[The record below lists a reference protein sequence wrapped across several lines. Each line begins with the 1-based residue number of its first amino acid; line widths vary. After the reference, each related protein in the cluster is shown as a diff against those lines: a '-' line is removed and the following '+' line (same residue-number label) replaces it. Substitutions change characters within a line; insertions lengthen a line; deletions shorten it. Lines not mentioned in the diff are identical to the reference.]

1 LKIPYPKLHASK
13 SNFRLLPRKCF
24 LREVLDFSP
33 PDDFPTLRALVLLAA
48 ADSKAHAELGLTKAG
63 GKYGCR
69 RCGVEGTYIASR
81 KHYYYGDFHR
91 RFYHPAEPKTAKNNR
106 ADGRAVDNAPTRKQ
120 QSVISPECGV
130 NGESVFYRLY
140 NLYSFDPIQD
150 LVIDAM
156 HTIVLNLISREFE
169 HLVFASTSCNE
180 GLQSLCPSLSRLH
193 QCSE

>member
-1 LKIPYPKLHASK
+1 M
-13 SNFRLLPRKCF
+13 
-24 LREVLDFSP
+24 
-33 PDDFPTLRALVLLAA
+33 LLAA

-106 ADGRAVDNAPTRKQ
+106 ADGRVVDNAPTRKQ
-120 QSVISPECGV
+120 QSVISLECGV

-140 NLYSFDPIQD
+140 DLYGFDPIQD
-150 LVIDAM
+150 LVIDTWFEMLSAEIEPLTESSQRGR
-156 HTIVLNLISREFE
+156 HSVTYTTLLFPADSGVGAASQGCWLAGPRPRRRFGRWGSGQQPDDRDLVSR
-169 HLVFASTSCNE
+169 V
-180 GLQSLCPSLSRLH
+180 
-193 QCSE
+193 

>member
-1 LKIPYPKLHASK
+1 MV
-13 SNFRLLPRKCF
+13 RKC
-24 LREVLDFSP
+24 LREVPDFSP

-91 RFYHPAEPKTAKNNR
+91 RFYHPGEPRTAKNNS
-106 ADGRAVDNAPTRKQ
+106 ADGRVVDNAPTRKQ
-120 QSVISPECGV
+120 QSVISLECGV
-130 NGESVFYRLY
+130 NGESVFYQLY
-140 NLYSFDPIQD
+140 DLYGFDPIQD

-156 HTIVLNLISREFE
+156 HTIVLNLILREFE
-169 HLVFASTSCNE
+169 HLIFASMGSNE
-180 GLQSLCPSLSRLH
+180 EPQSP
-193 QCSE
+193 